1 MKQKIFDVIF
11 FYNEINLLDKRIEY
25 MGNHVTKFIILNF
38 GPIHLNTYQDNIL
51 VYKMSFRKTP
61 FFRNNFLE
69 YLFYLFDFDDFKYD
83 DFFIFSKVDEL
94 PDLESLFS
102 EINPKSFIPLV
113 LNHTNYAWSHLL
125 QSKESYFGSRIFQYT
140 NFLQNTHLHHSL
152 YNNNPL
158 LWNAQIIDNGFRLFG
173 FGSLE
178 TLELSKNFW
187 YDESPHNK
195 TNFLNLLDQH
205 NSINYDEKI
214 IHHTLVENTLV
225 PIHFHSLSHEIKNS
239 EKSIL
244 LLDLAVSDNEIHYNF
259 NGQQNIEIINYPSR
273 VLYSDKNYEDFQ
285 SDFKKNE
292 ILRILK
298 KLPIE
303 NIKHIEI
310 KKTTETVV
318 FDMEE
323 IINSVPSE
331 LF

>member
-11 FYNEINLLDKRIEY
+11 FYNEIKLLDKRIEY

-38 GPIHLNTYQDNIL
+38 GPIHLNTYQDNIQ
-51 VYKMSFRKTP
+51 VYEISFRKTP

-69 YLFYLFDFDDFKYD
+69 YFFYLFNFDDFKYD
-83 DFFIFSKVDEL
+83 DFFIFSKVDEF
-94 PDLESLFS
+94 PDLEALFS

-125 QSKESYFGSRIFQYT
+125 QSNETYFGSRIIQYT
-140 NFLQNTHLHHSL
+140 NFLQNTQLHHSL
-152 YNNNPL
+152 FNNNPL
-158 LWNAQIIDNGFRLFG
+158 LWNAQIINNGFRLFG
-173 FGSLE
+173 FDSLE
-178 TLELSKNFW
+178 NLEVSKKFW
-187 YDESPHNK
+187 YDELPNIQTS
-195 TNFLNLLDQH
+195 FLDLFDHH

-214 IHHTLVENTLV
+214 IRHTLVENTLV
-225 PIHFHSLSHEIKNS
+225 PIKFHSLSHKIKDL

-244 LLDLAVSDNEIHYNF
+244 FFDLSISDNEIHYNF
-259 NGQQNIEIINYPSR
+259 NRQQNIEIINYPSR
-273 VLYSDKNYEDFQ
+273 VLYSDKNYEDFK

-292 ILRILK
+292 ILRLLK
-298 KLPIE
+298 KMPTE

-318 FDMEE
+318 FDIKE